1 MKRSMY
7 CTICTPQK
15 VSNMASDLIRVPR
28 KNMKHHETIRFG
40 SAKMGCA
47 MGCAEGSFHLAIG
60 SPSIP
65 NFYRSFWSR
74 IKSTS
79 RSFWRVLQD
88 SQVDL
93 YVPRV
98 LPSITTFR
106 LCFVFQCQFDCS
118 LRRKLC
124 PLGCATTG
132 TIRRI
137 EVFRWGPW
145 NSMDFGDFGDF
156 GGRFLQFLT
165 TKNWETPQR
174 HRRFV
179 EDRQQEF
186 ELRRLEFGWSMSWDE
201 INGYKWY

>member
-28 KNMKHHETIRFG
+28 KIMKHHETMRCG
-40 SAKMGCA
+40 SAKMGCP

-79 RSFWRVLQD
+79 RSFWRLLQD

-106 LCFVFQCQFDCS
+106 SWVAFQCQFDCS

-145 NSMDFGDFGDF
+145 NSMDFGDFGD
-156 GGRFLQFLT
+156 RFLTIFHHKKLRDAT
-165 TKNWETPQR
+165 WR

-179 EDRQQEF
+179 EDRQEF